1 MTDERRIRLLV
12 GLGNPGDAYAE
23 TRHNIGF
30 MAADEIAREF
40 SLSFEKKKFDAVF
53 GRGRIGGSEII
64 LVKPMAFMN
73 LSGGPVRRIADYF
86 RISGRDMIVMC
97 DDMDLAFGRIKIKEK
112 GGDGGHKG
120 LRSLIGAFGGGG
132 FVRLRIGV
140 GHPDA
145 GNNVANYVLGR
156 FGSDEKKNL
165 TQIIERSRDA
175 VETLLCKGAKEGMN
189 QFNRKNS
196 MI

>member
-1 MTDERRIRLLV
+1 MSGDRHIRLV
-12 GLGNPGDAYAE
+12 AGLGNPGDAYAE

-30 MAADEIAREF
+30 MAADAIAETF
-40 SLSFEKKKFDAVF
+40 SISFEKKKFDTVF
-53 GRGRIGGSEII
+53 GRGRIRGTEII

-86 RISGRDMIVMC
+86 RISGRDMIVLC

-120 LRSLIGAFGGGG
+120 LRSLIGAFGGGE
-132 FVRLRIGV
+132 FIRLRMGV
-140 GHPDA
+140 GRPDTGSNA
-145 GNNVANYVLGR
+145 ANYVLGR

-165 TQIIERSRDA
+165 DQIIGRSRDA
-175 VETLLCKGAKEGMN
+175 VATILCKGAREGMN
-189 QFNRKNS
+189 RFNSKS
-196 MI
+196 IMI